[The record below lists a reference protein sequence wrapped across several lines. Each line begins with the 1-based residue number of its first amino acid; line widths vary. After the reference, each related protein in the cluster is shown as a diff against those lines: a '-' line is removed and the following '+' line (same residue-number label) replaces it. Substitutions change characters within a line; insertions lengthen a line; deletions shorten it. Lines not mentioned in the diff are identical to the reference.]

1 MNLRVGSKIVH
12 ALHGVGSVESIEEK
26 TILNKVTRFSVIC
39 FEQPALKIMVN
50 VDGKN
55 NMIRPLIEPSEV
67 DRVMDHLKN
76 FTSPGLISKS
86 TQRYHVNLLKIK
98 SGEVFPL
105 CEVIKELTGLV
116 EDKKLTQKEQTMLEQ
131 SRRILAAEL
140 SEVTKRAEAEMEQ
153 LIDQTCCPKPVLAGV

>member
-39 FEQPALKIMVN
+39 FEQPPLKIMVN

-55 NMIRPLIEPSEV
+55 NMIRPLIDKNEV
-67 DRVMDHLKN
+67 ERVMDHLKN

-86 TQRYHVNLLKIK
+86 TQRYHVNLQKIK
-98 SGEVFPL
+98 TGEVYPL

-131 SRRILAAEL
+131 TRAILAAEL
-140 SEVTKRAEAEMEQ
+140 SEVTERDATEMRQ
-153 LIDQTCCPKPVLAGV
+153 LIDETCCPRPVLVGA